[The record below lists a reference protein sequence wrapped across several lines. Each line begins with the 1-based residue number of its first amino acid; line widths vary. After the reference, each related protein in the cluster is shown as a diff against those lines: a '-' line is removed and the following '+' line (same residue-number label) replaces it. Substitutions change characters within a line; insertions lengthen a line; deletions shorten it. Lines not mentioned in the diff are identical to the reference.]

1 MAEFR
6 KEKKA
11 RAKRKSEDGN
21 SKVTANV
28 KSNIKRKP
36 TKEKKYVVH
45 PFEYNMSQAMAEDY
59 LADRKMHGSVEEKK
73 MNKYEYLCYVVN
85 EMHGL
90 MGTCVKV
97 HII

>member
-1 MAEFR
+1 M
-6 KEKKA
+6 
-11 RAKRKSEDGN
+11 
-21 SKVTANV
+21 
-28 KSNIKRKP
+28 P
-36 TKEKKYVVH
+36 
-45 PFEYNMSQAMAEDY
+45 QAMAEDY
-59 LADRKMHGSVEEKK
+59 LADRKMHGSAEEKK

>member
-1 MAEFR
+1 MAEFK
-6 KEKKA
+6 KEKKT

-21 SKVTANV
+21 SRQ
-28 KSNIKRKP
+28 RKP
-36 TKEKKYVVH
+36 VKENKYVIR
-45 PFEYNMSQAMAEDY
+45 PFEYNMPQAMAEDY
-59 LADRKMHGSVEEKK
+59 LADRKMHGSAEEKK